1 MHHILLI
8 YIIKKSPYFLA
19 KADISTLLRRGH
31 FNFALTLSGILERV
45 KSTDLKIV
53 DVFSMPYFYY

>member
-31 FNFALTLSGILERV
+31 FNFALTFLTTMV
-45 KSTDLKIV
+45 VTKSW
-53 DVFSMPYFYY
+53 F